1 MLKQTAPHEWEIVP
15 TPFPKEL
22 KDESGTVLNL
32 ARIGFVYQGFDGNF
46 HSFIRRY
53 TYGKPKPVPEDYSFE
68 ELLVYGTE
76 QSILIGYVHSHYD
89 GQYNFHRFTY
99 NKIKSGIGYLLFEMQ
114 INELDKVKDD
124 IDQTE
129 QGEYERLAKPT
140 NLMTGYAYRAKKDY
154 IKTKYDRIRQFFDLV
169 DLKDFGYD
177 YKVRNDRL
185 YQLVKAA
192 CRREQVFTRRLYKR
206 NLISGTA
213 IRISIW
219 TKLRK
224 IYKNKTIT
232 ARITHKFNIEI
243 RLPTLGNLIFL
254 PRNPN
259 DYRSDSLIIKA

>member
-22 KDESGTVLNL
+22 KDASGTVLNL

-76 QSILIGYVHSHYD
+76 QSILIGYVHSYYD

-129 QGEYERLAKPT
+129 QG
-140 NLMTGYAYRAKKDY
+140 
-154 IKTKYDRIRQFFDLV
+154 
-169 DLKDFGYD
+169 D

-192 CRREQVFTRRLYKR
+192 CRREQVFTPSF
-206 NLISGTA
+206 IQE
-213 IRISIW
+213 
-219 TKLRK
+219 
-224 IYKNKTIT
+224 
-232 ARITHKFNIEI
+232 KFNIGYGRAVAILDEI
-243 RLPTLGNLIFL
+243 KKDLQKSNYNG
-254 PRNPN
+254 
-259 DYRSDSLIIKA
+259 SDNT

>member
-89 GQYNFHRFTY
+89 GQYNFNRFTY

-114 INELDKVKDD
+114 INELDKVKGD

-129 QGEYERLAKPT
+129 QSEYERLAKPT

-177 YKVRNDRL
+177 YKVRNDSL

-192 CRREQVFTRRLYKR
+192 CRREQVFTPSF
-206 NLISGTA
+206 IQE
-213 IRISIW
+213 
-219 TKLRK
+219 
-224 IYKNKTIT
+224 
-232 ARITHKFNIEI
+232 KFNIGYGRAVAILDEI
-243 RLPTLGNLIFL
+243 KKDLQKSSYNG
-254 PRNPN
+254 
-259 DYRSDSLIIKA
+259 SDNT